1 MFFHDSL
8 KSIKESFKAVHI
20 NVLRPVVRKFGIVP
34 RIVIGSV
41 NGSGDE
47 IEININNCEAMGKL
61 CERLDGRLSRDVDRY
76 LRMDCGCLLD
86 RLYVAVRHHLDQVLA
101 KAFEVKEAT
110 VAVEARQTRKSLY
123 LLGVD
128 FTSPRCIRG

>member
-47 IEININNCEAMGKL
+47 IEININNCEAMGKAL
-61 CERLDGRLSRDVDRY
+61 
-76 LRMDCGCLLD
+76 
-86 RLYVAVRHHLDQVLA
+86 
-101 KAFEVKEAT
+101 
-110 VAVEARQTRKSLY
+110 
-123 LLGVD
+123 
-128 FTSPRCIRG
+128 